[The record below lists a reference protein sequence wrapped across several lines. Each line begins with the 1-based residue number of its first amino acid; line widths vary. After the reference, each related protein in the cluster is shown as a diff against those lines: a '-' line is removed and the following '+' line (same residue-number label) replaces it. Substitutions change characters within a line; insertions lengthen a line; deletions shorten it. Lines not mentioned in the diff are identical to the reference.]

1 MSEAGRGGG
10 GMRRRGGGGGG
21 GRDRDRDRDRDDRG
35 DRGDDRASEGRAGEG
50 RTRRGKRKVDPFLA
64 DKTLK
69 IDWRDPQLLARFIT
83 ERGKIV
89 PRRVSGLTAKN
100 QRKLK
105 VAIKRARHMSIIP
118 YGGHRTQLR
127 NLS

>member
-1 MSEAGRGGG
+1 
-10 GMRRRGGGGGG
+10 MRRRGGGGG
-21 GRDRDRDRDRDDRG
+21 GRDRDRDRDDRGDRG

-50 RTRRGKRKVDPFLA
+50 RARRGKRKVDPFLA

-69 IDWRDPQLLARFIT
+69 IDWRDPQLLSRFIT

-100 QRKLK
+100 QRALK
-105 VAIKRARHMSIIP
+105 KAIKKARHMSIIP
-118 YGGHRTQLR
+118 YGGHRTLLR

>member
-1 MSEAGRGGG
+1 MSEAGRG
-10 GMRRRGGGGGG
+10 
-21 GRDRDRDRDRDDRG
+21 RDRGDRDDRG
-35 DRGDDRASEGRAGEG
+35 GGRGGRAGG
-50 RTRRGKRKVDPFLA
+50 RRGKRKVDPFLA

-69 IDWRDPQLLARFIT
+69 IDWRDPQLLSRFIT

-89 PRRVSGLTAKN
+89 PRRVSGLCAKN

-105 VAIKRARHMSIIP
+105 TAIKRARHMALLP
-118 YGGHRTQLR
+118 YGGHRTALR